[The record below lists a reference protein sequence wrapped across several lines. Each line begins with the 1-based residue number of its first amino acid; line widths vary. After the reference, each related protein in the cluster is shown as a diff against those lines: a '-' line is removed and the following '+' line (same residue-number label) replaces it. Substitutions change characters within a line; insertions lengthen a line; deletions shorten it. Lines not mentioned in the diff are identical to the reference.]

1 MELSDIDTTNNI
13 NFICPSNYYSNSKFN
28 KQKPTIVLFKSND
41 LYQPI
46 IGYELQKTTI
56 ILTKIFKTWD
66 DSNYKPL
73 IDTFSI
79 IENIINTKCKPYP
92 SLPNIYKFSKNKNV
106 ETCIEI
112 LKKHNYTIGNL
123 YMNYNNKIIALD
135 AILDGES
142 IYLPCFPSTINIS
155 KYNYNIKWVDEYQE
169 QSYEYTIDMLNK
181 IYINTEKTIE
191 AKPIIKV
198 TEDNVIV
205 GIITQ
210 TDQFVPV
217 ALTDIIP
224 DDLKQLETSNYNNI
238 DEKLLTNKSKDQ
250 ERIRYIKNIDLES
263 QFYETFRNI
272 VRTQLNA
279 DINHPTKTKI
289 NDILK
294 DSNIKYF
301 KKLQQIETLLREL
314 VADKIEFTLLS
325 DTILNKIDTII
336 NCNTVNI
343 DKCKDFSYCLTKKDN
358 CVLLI
363 PLKNLINNIDND
375 TYYFTKLSDEF
386 IRYTRIRQYMFD
398 PYSLLTFSNIEY
410 KLHNNEII
418 LLQSLITQEYF
429 ENLNE
434 RTTNTFIKN
443 TSYDT
448 ANPRTTQKYD
458 NKVSLKQLKQLVKT
472 APIKEES
479 SDEIEKCTKP
489 YMTKVAG
496 KWNNILPADS
506 FELVFANEPPICSFQ
521 CIFAIIHSYNT
532 ELMSDKLDNIPQDT
546 TQLKLVLID
555 IYTKLLEKSEKFKSN
570 IFFYLQKEGKQD
582 LVKQI
587 KKGELSIQD
596 MIINDT
602 YYATALDIWLLADY
616 FNIPIILYS
625 ATKFPEN
632 NQPLIVAYS
641 NKNNVADIMKDQAT
655 DTDKVSDSETD
666 SETNSDIDTQN
677 VDNYYFVKISG
688 VKKNK
693 SPIFKL
699 VVKQKGN
706 ALVDINK
713 INVSIREIIDK
724 QISDSEYS
732 TLQSFLMKP
741 KQNFRLQIK

>member
-1 MELSDIDTTNNI
+1 TPNKNLFKRGVNLVILELSNIDTTNNI
-13 NFICPSNYYSNSKFN
+13 NFICPSNYYSNSNFN

-73 IDTFSI
+73 IDTFNI

-92 SLPNIYKFSKNKNV
+92 SLPNIYKFSKNKNI
-106 ETCIEI
+106 ESCIEI

-135 AILDGES
+135 AILNGDS

-181 IYINTEKTIE
+181 IYINTGKHIE
-191 AKPIIKV
+191 SKPIIKV
-198 TEDNVIV
+198 TEDNVVV

-217 ALTDIIP
+217 TLTDIIP
-224 DDLKQLETSNYNNI
+224 DDLKQLETSNYNKI
-238 DEKLLTNKSKDQ
+238 DKKLLTNKSKDQ
-250 ERIRYIKNIDLES
+250 ERIRYIKNIELES

-279 DINHPTKTKI
+279 DVNHPTKTKI
-289 NDILK
+289 TDILK
-294 DSNIKYF
+294 NSDIKYF

-325 DTILNKIDTII
+325 DTILSEIDTVI

-343 DKCKDFSYCLTKKDN
+343 DKCKDLSYCLTKKDD

-429 ENLNE
+429 ENLNQ
-434 RTTNTFIKN
+434 RATNTFIKN

-448 ANPRTTQKYD
+448 ANPRITQKYD
-458 NKVSLKQLKQLVKT
+458 N
-472 APIKEES
+472 
-479 SDEIEKCTKP
+479 
-489 YMTKVAG
+489 
-496 KWNNILPADS
+496 
-506 FELVFANEPPICSFQ
+506 
-521 CIFAIIHSYNT
+521 
-532 ELMSDKLDNIPQDT
+532 
-546 TQLKLVLID
+546 
-555 IYTKLLEKSEKFKSN
+555 
-570 IFFYLQKEGKQD
+570 
-582 LVKQI
+582 
-587 KKGELSIQD
+587 
-596 MIINDT
+596 
-602 YYATALDIWLLADY
+602 
-616 FNIPIILYS
+616 
-625 ATKFPEN
+625 
-632 NQPLIVAYS
+632 
-641 NKNNVADIMKDQAT
+641 
-655 DTDKVSDSETD
+655 
-666 SETNSDIDTQN
+666 
-677 VDNYYFVKISG
+677 
-688 VKKNK
+688 
-693 SPIFKL
+693 
-699 VVKQKGN
+699 
-706 ALVDINK
+706 
-713 INVSIREIIDK
+713 
-724 QISDSEYS
+724 
-732 TLQSFLMKP
+732 
-741 KQNFRLQIK
+741 